1 MRKLVV
7 TVALASLLAFGGSAA
22 GRLSTAGSQLPP
34 FLWGAWIGKQYT
46 GGEPP
51 WSWAAV
57 KAFEARNAGGQ
68 HVNIVHWGAG
78 TFWDHEFNYW
88 LSPLNRV
95 RKAGAFSL
103 VDVET
108 EKVPLHTIA
117 SGTYDSALRSWAIE
131 AKRWGHPFLLR
142 FDWEMNGRWE
152 PWGTTVFNYNTP
164 ADYIAAW
171 RHVHDIFAGEGA
183 TNVQWVWCPNA
194 VAPRH
199 KMTSPASLY
208 PGDAYVDWTC
218 LDGYNFDKPW
228 TSFARLYGGSY
239 HQITRFAPTKPM
251 IIGEVAST
259 GRGGSKSRWIR
270 GMFRSLKTRFHD
282 IRGLVWYDKW
292 GLPDKDPR
300 DWPIETSRAASA
312 AFRAGIRMT
321 LARHGP

>member
-103 VDVET
+103 VQSQLWRAAPRVFAQT
-108 EKVPLHTIA
+108 LGI
-117 SGTYDSALRSWAIE
+117 ALR
-131 AKRWGHPFLLR
+131 
-142 FDWEMNGRWE
+142 
-152 PWGTTVFNYNTP
+152 
-164 ADYIAAW
+164 
-171 RHVHDIFAGEGA
+171 
-183 TNVQWVWCPNA
+183 
-194 VAPRH
+194 
-199 KMTSPASLY
+199 
-208 PGDAYVDWTC
+208 
-218 LDGYNFDKPW
+218 
-228 TSFARLYGGSY
+228 AR
-239 HQITRFAPTKPM
+239 
-251 IIGEVAST
+251 
-259 GRGGSKSRWIR
+259 
-270 GMFRSLKTRFHD
+270 
-282 IRGLVWYDKW
+282 
-292 GLPDKDPR
+292 
-300 DWPIETSRAASA
+300 RA
-312 AFRAGIRMT
+312 R
-321 LARHGP
+321 